1 LIGRVAQLVRALL
14 SHSRGPGFES
24 LRAHSNPV
32 FPFFEKRM
40 MHSKLALLV
49 ILAALSIS
57 GEALAQNP
65 SPAQAQQMLQNNP
78 ALLQQLRQ
86 RIMTSG
92 LTPDQVRAR
101 LRAEGYPE
109 TLLDAYLP
117 GATGTPDTT
126 AATDDV
132 FSAISQLGIA
142 DTVDVALL
150 RCGVNPDT
158 LAIPD
163 TLASGLID
171 TTLNKRRS
179 APRRDSAL
187 TACTARNESMGR
199 GLGRP
204 RADADSGFTIFGLD
218 FFRNATSQFD
228 PNLSGPVD
236 ANYRINPGDRLVLV
250 LTGDV
255 EQSYTLNV
263 TREGFVVIPQVGQI
277 WVNNLTMAELE
288 NVLYSRL
295 GRVYSGVRRG
305 AGATTH
311 FYVTPARLSS
321 NQIYVTGDVLRP
333 GSYRISSAGTAL
345 SALYAARG
353 PSDNG
358 SLRQVLVRR
367 GGVAVDTLD
376 VYDYLL
382 NGNTSHDVRLNN
394 SDLVFVPIHGPRA
407 RIVGAVAR
415 PATYEIRPNET
426 LADAL
431 RFAGGFTAIA
441 SRRRVQIERI
451 VPPAQ
456 RAPGGRDRIVTEIVS
471 DAFLTGTGPNF
482 PVLDGDV
489 IRVFTVATRVRNR
502 ITVTGDVWSPGS
514 IGLAPAMRVSDAL
527 RIAGGVRPDVY
538 LGQVLITRTMPDSSR
553 IQLRAAL
560 RDTTGAVVND
570 LPLLEDDDIRVFSTS
585 EFRPTRYVAINGAV
599 RKSGQFPYREGM
611 TIRDLVLLAGGL
623 DQSAY
628 LNEAEMARLPQN
640 RTGGVTATTFRV
652 PLDSSYIFER
662 SVDGKYLGPPGLP
675 APSGPNPEVVVRP
688 YDNVLILRQP
698 NWELQRTA
706 VVAGEVRYP
715 GRYTLKT
722 KSEKITDLIQR
733 AGGLTPDGYANG
745 VVFYRTRNGV
755 GRIGIELPD
764 VLRNAKSLDNL
775 PLQDGDSLF
784 IPRFS
789 SVVSVQGAVNSP
801 VSVTYSPGKTLDYYI
816 RAAGGPSRKADLGSA
831 YVTQPNG
838 KVEANQSNFL
848 LPDVV
853 PKPLAGSTVFVPER
867 DPNNKPFDLLQSAG
881 AVASILATLVTLV
894 IALRR

>member
-1 LIGRVAQLVRALL
+1 
-14 SHSRGPGFES
+14 
-24 LRAHSNPV
+24 
-32 FPFFEKRM
+32 M
-40 MHSKLALLV
+40 THSKLALLV
-49 ILAALSIS
+49 ILAALTIGS
-57 GEALAQNP
+57 EAALAQNP

-86 RIMTSG
+86 KIMTSG

-117 GATGTPDTT
+117 GATGIADSTATTPE
-126 AATDDV
+126 V

-142 DTVDVALL
+142 DSVEVALL

-158 LAIPD
+158 LEVPD
-163 TLASGLID
+163 TLASGLVD

-179 APRRDSAL
+179 AVRREAARA
-187 TACTARNESMGR
+187 ACTALNDSINK
-199 GLGRP
+199 GLARP
-204 RADADSGFTIFGLD
+204 RADADSGFVIFGLD
-218 FFRNATSQFD
+218 FFRNSTSQFD

-236 ANYRINPGDRLVLV
+236 ANYRIHPGDRLVLV

-255 EQSYTLNV
+255 EQSYTLDV
-263 TREGFVVIPQVGQI
+263 TREGFVIIPQVGQI

-311 FYVTPARLSS
+311 FYATPARLSS

-333 GSYRISSAGTAL
+333 GSFRVSSAGTAL

-358 SLRQVLVRR
+358 SLRQVLIRR

-415 PATYEIRPNET
+415 PATYEMRPNET

-431 RFAGGFTAIA
+431 RFAGGFTATA
-441 SRRRVQIERI
+441 ARRRVQIERI

-502 ITVTGDVWSPGS
+502 ISVTGNVWSPGN
-514 IGLAPAMRVSDAL
+514 IGLAPGMHVSDAL
-527 RIAGGVRPDVY
+527 RTAGGVRPDVY

-560 RDTTGAVVND
+560 RDTTGAVIND
-570 LPLLEDDDIRVFSTS
+570 LALQEDDEIRVFSTS

-611 TIRDLVLLAGGL
+611 TIRDLVLLAGGM
-623 DQSAY
+623 DQSAF
-628 LNEAEMARLPQN
+628 LNEAEVARLPKD

-662 SVDGKYLGPPGLP
+662 APDGKYLGPPGLP
-675 APSGPNPEVVVRP
+675 APSGPNPEVVVQP

-706 VVAGEVRYP
+706 AIAGEVRYP
-715 GRYTLKT
+715 GRYTLTT
-722 KSEKITDLIQR
+722 KSEKISDLITR

-745 VVFYRTRNGV
+745 VVFYRPRNGV
-755 GRIGIELPD
+755 GRIGIELPN
-764 VLRNAKSLDNL
+764 VLRNSRSLDNL

-801 VSVTYSPGKTLDYYI
+801 VTVTYAPGKTLDYYI
-816 RAAGGPSRKADLGSA
+816 RAAGGPSRKADVRRA

-838 KVEANQSNFL
+838 KVEARQANFL
-848 LPDVV
+848 LPDGI

-867 DPNNKPFDLLQSAG
+867 DPGDKPFDILQSAG
-881 AVASILATLVTLV
+881 AIASILATALTLIV
-894 IALRR
+894 ALRR